1 MSNQQATVNKV
12 VNMSATMYNGGPAA
26 SPKRST
32 QETDWIPASE
42 KVENEII
49 KMDSDGETTMV
60 GGINA
65 VHRG

>member
-1 MSNQQATVNKV
+1 MFGTFEFGDFKGLIIVDLR
-12 VNMSATMYNGGPAA
+12 A
-26 SPKRST
+26 SPKRSS